1 MEDTLDVSTKYVCKS
16 DKFNFQ
22 ITMNKVSLIVFCLTL
37 TNIVLAQYVSHN
49 HIPDT
54 TVVINNDPNDP
65 RVEFANTI
73 TGEDIKAHLSILA
86 SDEYEGRETGEDG
99 NNKAADYIADQFKG
113 MGLAPTGLENTYF
126 QPVIFSSTGWKDTEL
141 FVGETK
147 YKHLWDYLAY
157 PGAFESIKNYEE
169 SEILFLGY
177 GIDDPAYSDYK
188 GKMVK
193 GKTIMIYNGEPNK
206 GGVNFITGNSNPS
219 VWGNNTT
226 KKLELAKSK
235 GVEMVYIV
243 NNDIKAFL
251 MENRKYL
258 IGSSLQLGDIREQS
272 QNLMPHAY
280 ISTTMAEEMIGK
292 NKRKVSKAVAK
303 MSKKGKSKS
312 IKLPTTVTGSYENYI
327 NLLEG
332 QNVLGF
338 VEGTDLKDEVI
349 VVSAHYDHLGKRNKD
364 IFNGADDNGS
374 GTSTVL
380 DIASAFQQAK
390 LADKGP
396 RRSILFLLVTG
407 EEKGLLGSQWYA
419 ENPTVPLENIVAN
432 VNVDMIGRI
441 DTEHDH
447 DNYIYVI
454 GSDRISTD
462 LHKINEQMND
472 QYIQMELDYTY
483 NSEEDPNRY
492 YYRSDHYNFAERGIP
507 AIFYFSGV
515 HEDYHRPTDTVEKIL
530 FDKVERTGRL
540 IFQTTWELA
549 NRDQRIKV
557 DVDSKP

>member
-1 MEDTLDVSTKYVCKS
+1 MK
-16 DKFNFQ
+16 KF
-22 ITMNKVSLIVFCLTL
+22 SLIVLCVVFSI
-37 TNIVLAQYVSHN
+37 NIHAQYVSHT
-49 HIPDT
+49 HVPDS

-65 RVEFANTI
+65 RVQFANTI
-73 TGEDIKAHLSILA
+73 TGEDIKKHLSILA
-86 SDEYEGRETGEDG
+86 SDEYEGRETGEEG
-99 NNKAADYIADQFKG
+99 NNKAAEYIADQFKG
-113 MGLAPTGLENTYF
+113 MGLKPTGLENSYY
-126 QPVIFSSTGWKDTEL
+126 QPVIFSSTGWKNTEL
-141 FVGETK
+141 FVEGTK
-147 YKHLWDYLAY
+147 YKHLWDYLVY
-157 PGAFESIKNYEE
+157 PGAFENNKNYSE
-169 SEILFLGY
+169 SEVLFLGY

-188 GKMVK
+188 GKDVS
-193 GKTIMIYNGEPNK
+193 GSTIMIYSGEPNW
-206 GGVNFITGNSNPS
+206 GSVNVITGNAENSI
-219 VWGNNTT
+219 WNNNIA
-226 KKLELAKSK
+226 KKLELAKNK
-235 GVEMVYIV
+235 GVAMVYVV
-243 NNDIKAFL
+243 NNDLKAFL
-251 MENRKYL
+251 MDNRKYL
-258 IGSSLQLGDIREQS
+258 IGSSLQLGDIRQQS
-272 QNLMPHAY
+272 QNLIPHAY
-280 ISTTMAEEMIGK
+280 ISTTMAEDMIGK
-292 NKRKVSKAVAK
+292 RKRKVSKAVAK
-303 MSKKGKSKS
+303 MSKKGKSKA
-312 IKLPTTVTGSYENYI
+312 IKLPSRVTGSFDNYI

-338 VEGTDLKDEVI
+338 IEGTDLKDEVI

-390 LADKGP
+390 VADKGP

-441 DTEHDH
+441 DELHDH

-454 GSDRISTD
+454 GSDRLSTD
-462 LHKINEQMND
+462 LHKINEMAND
-472 QYIQMELDYTY
+472 NFIQMELDYTY
-483 NSEEDPNRY
+483 NSETDPNRY

-515 HEDYHRPTDTVEKIL
+515 HEDYHRPTDTVDKIL

-557 DVDSKP
+557 DRSTKP